1 MEYLLDTID
10 SPIGAVTVVATDGAL
25 CAVEFSDT
33 DDRLTREMAARDAA
47 FTFRR
52 AANPFGFSERLT
64 AYFNGEIAALE
75 GLPVDA
81 YGTPFQKRVWAALRT
96 IPVGTVTSY
105 GAIAEQLGN
114 PGASRAVGLANSRN
128 PVAIVVPCHRV
139 IGANA
144 TLTGYA
150 GGLDRKQW
158 LLEHEGVKLA
168 ADAPRRR
175 TAGTAPRGVESL
187 PLFASEGEG

>member
-10 SPIGAVTVVATDGAL
+10 SPIGAVTVVATEGAL

-52 AANPFGFSERLT
+52 ADNPFGFSERLR

-81 YGTPFQKRVWAALRT
+81 YGTPFQQRVWAALRT
-96 IPVGTVTSY
+96 IPVGMVTSY

-150 GGLDRKQW
+150 GGLHRKRW
-158 LLEHEGVKLA
+158 LLEHEGVRV
-168 ADAPRRR
+168 ADETRRR
-175 TAGTAPRGVESL
+175 RAGGDSRGIESL
-187 PLFASEGEG
+187 PLFAGESEG

>member
-1 MEYLLDTID
+1 MEYLLDTIT
-10 SPIGAVTVVATDGAL
+10 SPIGSITVVAKDGAL
-25 CAVEFSDT
+25 CAVEFGDT
-33 DDRLTREMAARDAA
+33 GDRLMREMTARDAA
-47 FTFRR
+47 FTFHRVG
-52 AANPFGFSERLT
+52 NPFGFSGRLL
-64 AYFNGEIAALE
+64 AYFGGEITAVE
-75 GLPVDA
+75 GLRVDA
-81 YGTPFQKRVWAALRT
+81 HGTAFQQRVWAALRT
-96 IPVGTVTSY
+96 IPVGTVTTY

-114 PGASRAVGLANSRN
+114 ANASRAVGLANSQN

-150 GGLDRKQW
+150 GGLDRKRW

-175 TAGTAPRGVESL
+175 TAAREINSLSLFESGD
-187 PLFASEGEG
+187 EG